1 MTLLISNA
9 EFEKLVTVED
19 AIGILEPTFADLGG
33 GRIANRPRTLNY
45 THLGGD
51 KFYLYSCMDSS
62 VPRLGVHL
70 FRMTSDQIEERVAG
84 GRARRVKNRNP
95 QGKYCGLVLMFSIE
109 DFAPIAIFQD
119 AILNRTMISATSAI
133 AAKHLSRPDSEIMAL
148 LGAGWLATTQAIGH
162 CAVRPIKEIRV
173 YSPTESNKIKL
184 CRELAD
190 RMSARLV
197 PVGSAAEAIADADII
212 ACATNAYTPVFDGAA
227 LVAGQHV
234 GSVQIGELDDLTH
247 ERATTI
253 TSRAREPATV
263 WHAQAGRAPRDEE
276 WLRRWRK
283 EWNQK
288 LRFLGEIVEGRSK
301 GRTGNDDVTL
311 FGGIGTGPSSG
322 LGMQYIPAL
331 LAYQRAK
338 EKGMGY
344 EIPTELFLEDFHP

>member
-9 EFEKLVTVED
+9 EFEKLVSVED
-19 AIGILEPTFADLGG
+19 AIEILEPTFGDLGG
-33 GRIANRPRTLNY
+33 GRVANRPRTLNY

-70 FRMTSDQIEERVAG
+70 FRMTSDQVEERIDNGA
-84 GRARRVKNRNP
+84 ARRVKNRNP
-95 QGKYCGLVLMFSIE
+95 QGKYCGLVFMFSID
-109 DFAPIAIFQD
+109 DFAPL
-119 AILNRTMISATSAI
+119 AILQDSILNKTMIGATSAI
-133 AAKHLSRPDSEIMAL
+133 AAKHLSRTDSEIMAL
-148 LGAGWLATTQAIGH
+148 LGAGWLATTQVIGH

-173 YSPTESNKIKL
+173 YSPTEKNKLRL
-184 CRELAD
+184 CHELAD
-190 RMSARLV
+190 RVPAKLV
-197 PVGSAAEAIADADII
+197 PVNNAEEAITGADII
-212 ACATNAYTPVFDGAA
+212 ACATNAYTPVFSGAA
-227 LVAGQHV
+227 LVPGQHV

-253 TSRAREPATV
+253 TSRAREQASE
-263 WHAQAGRAPRDEE
+263 WHAQAGRAPRDGE
-276 WLRRWRK
+276 WFQRWRK
-283 EWNQK
+283 EWNEK
-288 LRFLGEIVEGRSK
+288 LRFLGEIVDGRSR
-301 GRTGNDDVTL
+301 GRTSENDITL

-338 EKGMGY
+338 ERGMGY